1 MELSAF
7 FQAIGALIFVL
18 ALIGLTALI
27 MRKYGQSA
35 LMGIRAG
42 KARRLTIE
50 EILPVD
56 QKSRLVLIKR
66 DNIEH
71 LLLFRGENAQVVEAG
86 IMSKDFPTP
95 TQSSPAAS
103 T

>member
-42 KARRLTIE
+42 KARRLSIE
-50 EILPVD
+50 EILPIDAKTRVVI
-56 QKSRLVLIKR
+56 LKR
-66 DNIEH
+66 DEVEH
-71 LLLFRGENAQVVEAG
+71 VVVLRGENVVELGEA
-86 IMSKDFPTP
+86 SVVHRP
-95 TQSSPAAS
+95 SSVV
-103 T
+103 